1 MKLSLLLGSILFLLL
16 PFTILSLQLT
26 GDSRALTY
34 NGFFY
39 SYSEEPETHETE
51 FYFFNTDMLGDAIG
65 TSEPTY
71 GDFFGNDYWWLGV
84 IAIVLAVL
92 ALIGSV
98 VEFHRLQGLLLV
110 VAGVIVL
117 VGRYLAFDGGNL
129 SYPSD
134 ETEGITWTD
143 LPIGVLIAV
152 IFGILSLRSS
162 D

>member
-1 MKLSLLLGSILFLLL
+1 
-16 PFTILSLQLT
+16 
-26 GDSRALTY
+26 
-34 NGFFY
+34 
-39 SYSEEPETHETE
+39 
-51 FYFFNTDMLGDAIG
+51 
-65 TSEPTY
+65 
-71 GDFFGNDYWWLGV
+71 
-84 IAIVLAVL
+84 VLAVL
-92 ALIGSV
+92 ALVGSV

-110 VAGVIVL
+110 LAGVIVL